1 MKNIFAS
8 TITLNDVYKNQ
19 SDLLYEAGKIF
30 WKIRKPKHVERKK
43 QKKKDTLQS
52 ICALYEEHHNS

>member
-19 SDLLYEAGKIF
+19 SDLLYEAGKSF

-43 QKKKDTLQS
+43 QKKKGYSSKDMCSLWRAS
-52 ICALYEEHHNS
+52 